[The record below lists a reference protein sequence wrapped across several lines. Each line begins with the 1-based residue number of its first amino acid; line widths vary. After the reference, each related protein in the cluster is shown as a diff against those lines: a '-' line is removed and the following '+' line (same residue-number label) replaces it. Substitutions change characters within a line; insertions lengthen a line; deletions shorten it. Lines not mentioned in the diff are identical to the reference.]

1 MSEWVIAH
9 FLSESRIRS
18 LIWQKTRDS
27 LRNSMSEFP
36 TLVPFHPPHRFS
48 FFTQVFDHFLHITV
62 TSILNH
68 PLYLLVNYS
77 YIILVCVSW
86 LIGASEENR
95 VQPLSRLPSIA
106 MQNAKSRNRIEQNV
120 MLFVF
125 FFTYFYK
132 YSTSYYVLYHIA
144 IDISIRLT
152 NHSVIL
158 PVQKLRLPILILL
171 FYRITQW
178 PPCFVRYV

>member
-1 MSEWVIAH
+1 MIAH

-68 PLYLLVNYS
+68 PLYILY
-77 YIILVCVSW
+77 YIIILLYYIISISKLLLHYFGLCELTDRGFGRKQGSTP
-86 LIGASEENR
+86 I
-95 VQPLSRLPSIA
+95 PLA
-106 MQNAKSRNRIEQNV
+106 FDCYAKCKMQNLK
-120 MLFVF
+120 
-125 FFTYFYK
+125 TG
-132 YSTSYYVLYHIA
+132 
-144 IDISIRLT
+144 
-152 NHSVIL
+152 
-158 PVQKLRLPILILL
+158 
-171 FYRITQW
+171 
-178 PPCFVRYV
+178 